1 MEARKMKRMKR
12 VSKKE
17 PSLLRKLIE
26 IHYEQAQRRKALR
39 LLEKQSWS
47 LDFLSAMLIKA
58 GKSLGDGISLQITD
72 KNGVKM
78 QLTYDKAVENMNSN
92 NVLSMNNDD
101 IFNRLDDDA
110 AVEDFIIRHNV
121 R

>member
-1 MEARKMKRMKR
+1 MKR
-12 VSKKE
+12 VNKKE

-78 QLTYDKAVENMNSN
+78 QLTYDKASENINSN
-92 NVLSMNNDD
+92 VLNMSNDD